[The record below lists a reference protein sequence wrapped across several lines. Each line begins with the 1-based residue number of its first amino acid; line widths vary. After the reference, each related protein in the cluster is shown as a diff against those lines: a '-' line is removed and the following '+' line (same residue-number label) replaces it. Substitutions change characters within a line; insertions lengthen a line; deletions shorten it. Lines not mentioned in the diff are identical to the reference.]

1 MGRKRDRERLDG
13 YCSFRKGDC
22 DHLHREPRT
31 RQAVLSRRAGFALVH
46 EDDFAAVFDIGGTM
60 RVSTVEGFKPHEHAV
75 LGWQVPGILTAVKS
89 LAAEGV
95 KFNVYDGFGQD
106 PLSIWNATGG
116 GAKVAWFNDP
126 DGNVL
131 SVAQF

>member
-1 MGRKRDRERLDG
+1 MGIATSAKVIAIVCTANRERAKTFYRD
-13 YCSFRKGDC
+13 
-22 DHLHREPRT
+22 
-31 RQAVLSRRAGFALVH
+31 VLGFALVH

-60 RVSTVEGFKPHEHAV
+60 LRVSTVEGFKPHEHAV
-75 LGWQVPGILTAVKS
+75 LGWQVPDIVAAVKALTAKE
-89 LAAEGV
+89 A
-95 KFNVYDGFGQD
+95 KFNIYDGFGQD
-106 PLSIWNATGG
+106 ALGIWNAPGG